1 MFGLYKYMDKMYN
14 IKWYMNEKEKK
25 SLEDIM
31 CVEFIKYNEYY
42 ILNKIHYTLTDIL
55 LALEGIDFE
64 LIKSNNEMTITIL
77 KV

>member
-55 LALEGIDFE
+55 LSLEGIDFE